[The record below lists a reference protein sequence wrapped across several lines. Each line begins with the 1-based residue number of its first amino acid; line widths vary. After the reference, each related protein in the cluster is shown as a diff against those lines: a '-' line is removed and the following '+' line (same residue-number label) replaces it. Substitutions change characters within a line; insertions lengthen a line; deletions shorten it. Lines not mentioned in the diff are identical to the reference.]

1 MNLNNVLLNLW
12 LIYNLYIFYQ
22 TLNTYLVIL
31 FPVSFK
37 HFLLNQI
44 IIDISFCLLEIVQI
58 LKTILTQLIQ
68 RVHRRINNSG
78 YLRVYK
84 NSSIIII

>member
-12 LIYNLYIFYQ
+12 LIYKLYIFYQ

-37 HFLLNQI
+37 YFLLNQI
-44 IIDISFCLLEIVQI
+44 IIDISFCLLRIVQI
-58 LKTILTQLIQ
+58 FKTILAQLTQ